1 MKINITLQRRTK
13 AEEEEESS
21 GIPEHVSTD
30 FLITI
35 AKKAETNQTNTHQD
49 QGRQLDCQNKYKS
62 WQ

>member
-13 AEEEEESS
+13 AEEEESS

-35 AKKAETNQTNTHQD
+35 AKKAEPNQTNTHQD